1 MSTLVLPIIC
11 VPNSRRQ
18 VVRLIPEL
26 KYRVKLGL
34 QLGKVFFRLAQILFF
49 KISSC
54 LLFFRTNPKMD
65 LSIPQSSICMVQIN
79 ETRLDSISSFFC
91 N

>member
-54 LLFFRTNPKMD
+54 LLFFITNPKMD
-65 LSIPQSSICMVQIN
+65 LSIWQSSICMVQIN
-79 ETRLDSISSFFC
+79 ETHLDSISPFFC